1 MIDRDGKRR
10 CVECGVAEEHS
21 SICTPQEVPMEEP
34 TTLAEQFDSEM
45 GKLTPNRGRSYGHP
59 LDDFNIAGRI
69 ADAVASCPD
78 AEVRHALRMI
88 GVKMARLCTT
98 PSHFDSA
105 LDIAGYARTILMIAD
120 ERDRREKT

>member
-1 MIDRDGKRR
+1 
-10 CVECGVAEEHS
+10 
-21 SICTPQEVPMEEP
+21 MEELA
-34 TTLAEQFDSEM
+34 TLSEQFDSEM
-45 GKLTPNRGRSYGHP
+45 GKLTQDRGRSYGHP

-98 PSHFDSA
+98 PSHYDSA

-120 ERDRREKT
+120 ERGRRETAD